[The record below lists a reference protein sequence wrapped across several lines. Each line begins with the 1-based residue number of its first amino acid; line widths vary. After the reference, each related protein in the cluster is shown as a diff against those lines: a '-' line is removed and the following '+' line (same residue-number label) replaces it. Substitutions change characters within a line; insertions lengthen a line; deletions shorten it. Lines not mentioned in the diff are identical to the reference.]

1 MKLTCFSYELFI
13 KDSLNVSTRCI
24 LEVGKELD
32 VTTEAAAE
40 EDPLVWRWWLIEEWP
55 EKDAPKDVF
64 PLSLSDGVDE
74 YPMVLSPTII
84 VIFTFSNFFLL
95 IDRYYMK
102 SVRIMYYSINS
113 NSSAENQNALCQY
126 DYTVA
131 QT

>member
-1 MKLTCFSYELFI
+1 M
-13 KDSLNVSTRCI
+13 STRCI

-84 VIFTFSNFFLL
+84 VIFTFSNSFLL

-102 SVRIMYYSINS
+102 SVWTMYYSTNN
-113 NSSAENQNALCQY
+113 NSSVEHENALCQ
-126 DYTVA
+126 
-131 QT
+131 